1 MLKVCK
7 LQTFTITNICQ
18 PILVAF
24 GRIVTNRLSCIVG
37 HDQMTSA
44 FFENVAEMW
53 HGDTVTRFDECSPM
67 CNAITCFGQLFE
79 N

>member
-1 MLKVCK
+1 
-7 LQTFTITNICQ
+7 
-18 PILVAF
+18 
-24 GRIVTNRLSCIVG
+24 LSCIVG